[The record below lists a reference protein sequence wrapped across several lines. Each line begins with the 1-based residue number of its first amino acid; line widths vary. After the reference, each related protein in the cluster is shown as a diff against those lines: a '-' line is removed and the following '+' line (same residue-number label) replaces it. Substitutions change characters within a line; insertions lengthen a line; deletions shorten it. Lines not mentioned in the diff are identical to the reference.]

1 MKIISAFFSLM
12 LVMTPAWA
20 GSCNNDTTSTTSS
33 KDGMNA
39 NSSQEKDEKIED
51 NDT

>member
-20 GSCNNDTTSTTSS
+20 GSCNDDDATSS

-39 NSSQEKDEKIED
+39 NSSQEKNETIED

>member
-20 GSCNNDTTSTTSS
+20 GSCNSESTSS

-39 NSSQEKDEKIED
+39 NSSQDKDEKIED